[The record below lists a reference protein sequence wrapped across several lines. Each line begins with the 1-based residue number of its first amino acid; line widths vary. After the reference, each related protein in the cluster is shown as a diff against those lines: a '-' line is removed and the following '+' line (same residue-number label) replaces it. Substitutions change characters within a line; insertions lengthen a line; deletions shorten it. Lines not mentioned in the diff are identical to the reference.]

1 MVTRPLSSLCDIT
14 RQKLLVIRVA
24 DVSESRAST
33 DELVTRNP
41 ACRLEEISVGAHL
54 LKYSDD
60 ILRRVKRLR
69 GRFDQVVIDHP
80 LEWLEDL
87 NAYFSALRRVAHNDS
102 SIVVCSRNNNH
113 WGNYRRLLLGED
125 AQPGVSLNKVNA
137 SLQASGWNLI
147 KVKPVPLSEK
157 PPNKEQLEHLKALTK
172 SLSAASSRSELELT
186 TEAWIISAHAGSRRP
201 LLHVVGLGLPKKAGV
216 TEARIDH
223 PLAALAS
230 MPHVRATW
238 GAGRIQIPKS
248 YKPGILILH
257 RQFMN
262 NPKLNEQIEALI
274 QKGWLVVA
282 DMDDDPYHWQAYV
295 TSDFYAFRA
304 VHAVTVS
311 TVGLKTMMLKWNP
324 NVEVLPNAL
333 LALPKTRVTK
343 SMSTPLRV
351 FFGAINR
358 TDEWREILNGMAPY
372 ADSLKDLIHFVIVH
386 DRKAFDL
393 IPEGFSSEFH
403 PTLDHERYLAVMQ
416 TCDLAILPLFDTP
429 FNRLKS
435 NLKLIESCACG
446 AVPLFSPTV
455 YGETPA
461 HKKVGF
467 QVDELEGWG
476 EMLLRLAKDL
486 SQIEKKRKAGYDYVK
501 RQGMQAQAVKKRYAF
516 YEQIWLNREQLEVE
530 RQIRLREMVGRV
542 GLEPTTKGL

>member
-1 MVTRPLSSLCDIT
+1 MTSVELRNSVCLSADSI
-14 RQKLLVIRVA
+14 LLICLNPTCQ
-24 DVSESRAST
+24 EN
-33 DELVTRNP
+33 LFNQRNP
-41 ACRLEEISVGAHL
+41 SLQLKAIYLNDNYKLNCETLLRSV
-54 LKYSDD
+54 
-60 ILRRVKRLR
+60 RRLR
-69 GRFDQVVIDHP
+69 ARFDQVVLDHP
-80 LEWLEDL
+80 LDNFLDL
-87 NAYFSALRRVAHNDS
+87 AAYFKELKAVTHEKSSLLIHSANS
-102 SIVVCSRNNNH
+102 TH
-113 WGNYRRLLLGED
+113 WGNHCRLLGGENI
-125 AQPGVSLNKVNA
+125 QNGVSLTKMTECLRTAEWHLV
-137 SLQASGWNLI
+137 
-147 KVKPVPLSEK
+147 KVKPVPITNN
-157 PPNKEQLEHLKALTK
+157 PPNKEQLEHLKALAK
-172 SLSAASSRSELELT
+172 SLGVDLIRKELELT
-186 TEAWIISAHAGSRRP
+186 TERWLAWACASKPKP

-333 LALPKTRVTK
+333 LALPKTRVAK
-343 SMSTPLRV
+343 SVSTPLRV

-358 TDEWREILNGMAPY
+358 TDEWQKILNGTAPY

-403 PTLDHERYLAVMQ
+403 PTLDHEGYLAVMQ
-416 TCDLAILPLFDTP
+416 TCDLAMLPLLDTP

-467 QVDELEGWG
+467 QVNELQGWG
-476 EMLLRLAKDL
+476 EILLCLAKDL

-516 YEQIWLNREQLEVE
+516 YEQIWLNREQLEIE